1 MDLRDYFLYLLK
13 LLMDISK
20 GILTIRP
27 LGFQSLFPSLPSS
40 FKWKNMDN
48 KSSMDLLVYFLRLQ

>member
-1 MDLRDYFLYLLK
+1 MDLVVYFLEHLIDIYIDNKFSMDLRDYFLYLLK

-40 FKWKNMDN
+40 F
-48 KSSMDLLVYFLRLQ
+48 